1 MANYLLIDFGSTF
14 TKLCAVNTEEYSIIG
29 TSSDFTTVETD
40 INEGYQ
46 KALEKLFDKIGKQ
59 INFEQVIACSSA
71 AGGLKM
77 AAIGLVKELTVEA
90 AKRVCLGAGA
100 KVDLVFSH
108 HLNKNEVQQIIDKKI
123 DIILLAGGS
132 DGGNSESVIY
142 NANLLGEL
150 GINIPIVFAGNKSA
164 QDDIQDIFNK
174 YNMNGHICENVMPSI
189 NVLNI
194 NDAREK
200 IREIFLKQII
210 AAKGIK
216 KIEQQINKV
225 ILPTPSA
232 VLEAAKLL
240 SEGYLE
246 EDGLGEIVVVDI
258 GGATTDMY
266 SICESTKRSDVIVQG
281 LEEPFAK
288 RTVEGDL
295 GMRYSAPGIVKSLSE
310 REIKFINKEKG
321 IDIVNEVNRRY
332 SNVKLL
338 PENSQDEFID
348 QFLAEMCA
356 YRAMHRHVGRIQE
369 VLTPMGKV
377 YNQVGKDLSDVNYV
391 IGTGGVIIKSN
402 HQYEILRQTTN
413 ILHNPQE
420 LRPNDPNFLIDHDY
434 IMAAMG
440 LLSKIEPMAALKIM
454 KKHIC
459 QIRGNQDEITK

>member
-14 TKLCAVNTEEYSIIG
+14 TKLCAVNTEECEILG
-29 TSSDFTTVETD
+29 TASDFTTVETD
-40 INEGYQ
+40 INDGYD
-46 KALEKLFDKIGKQ
+46 KALEKLYKKIDRNIK
-59 INFEQVIACSSA
+59 FEQVIACSSA

-108 HLNKNEVQQIIDKKI
+108 HLNQSEVHQIIDKKI

-142 NANLLGEL
+142 NAEILGKL
-150 GINIPIVFAGNKSA
+150 GVKIPIVFAGNKSA
-164 QDDIQDIFNK
+164 QDQINEIFGK
-174 YNMNGHICENVMPSI
+174 YEMNGYICDNVMPNI
-189 NVLNI
+189 NVLNV
-194 NDAREK
+194 NSAREK

-210 AAKGIK
+210 EAKGIK
-216 KIEQQINKV
+216 KIETFINQV

-240 SEGYLE
+240 AEGYLDE
-246 EDGLGEIVVVDI
+246 EGLGEVVVVDI

-266 SICESTKRSDVIVQG
+266 SICSSTKRSDVIIQG

-310 REIKFINKEKG
+310 REINFINKEKG
-321 IDIVNEVNRRY
+321 VDIVSEVTKRY
-332 SNVKLL
+332 DNVKLL

-356 YRAMHRHVGRIQE
+356 YRSMHRHCGRINE

-377 YNQVGKDLSDVNYV
+377 FNQVGKDLSDVGFV
-391 IGTGGVIIKSN
+391 IGTGGVIINSKY
-402 HQYEILRQTTN
+402 QKEILKQTTN
-413 ILHNPQE
+413 ILHNPSE
-420 LRPNDPNFLIDHDY
+420 LRPSDPKFLIDYDY

-440 LLSKIEPMAALKIM
+440 LLSKINPMAALKIM
-454 KKHIC
+454 KKHIRP
-459 QIRGNQDEITK
+459 IRGVQHETSK

>member
-14 TKLCAVNTEEYSIIG
+14 TKLCAVDTEKYEILG
-29 TSSDFTTVETD
+29 TSADFTTVETD
-40 INEGYQ
+40 INDGYQ
-46 KALEKLFDKIGKQ
+46 RALTKLFHKIGKK
-59 INFEQVIACSSA
+59 IEFEQIVACSSA

-108 HLNKNEVQQIIDKKI
+108 HLNQSEIEQIIEKKI

-132 DGGNSESVIY
+132 DGGNSEAVIH
-142 NANLLGEL
+142 NADKLGKA
-150 GINIPIVFAGNKSA
+150 GIKIPIVYAGNKSA
-164 QDDIQDIFNK
+164 QDRINEIFK
-174 YNMNGHICENVMPSI
+174 EYSMNGHICENVMPAI

-194 NDAREK
+194 TSAREK

-210 AAKGIK
+210 EAKGIK
-216 KIEQQINKV
+216 KIESQISQV

-240 SEGYLE
+240 SEGYLDE
-246 EDGLGEIVVVDI
+246 EGLGEIVVVDI
-258 GGATTDMY
+258 GGATTDLY
-266 SICESTKRSDVIVQG
+266 SICGSSKRSDVIIQG

-310 REIKFINKEKG
+310 REINYINKDKG
-321 IDIVNEVNRRY
+321 VDIVNEVNRRY
-332 SNVKLL
+332 NDVKLL
-338 PENSQDEFID
+338 PENTHDEFID

-356 YRAMHRHVGRIQE
+356 YRAMHRHCGRITE

-377 YNQVGKDLSDVNYV
+377 FNQVGKDLSEVNYV
-391 IGTGGVIIKSN
+391 IGTGGVIINSKK
-402 HQYEILRQTTN
+402 QYEILRQTTN
-413 ILHNPQE
+413 ILNNPTE
-420 LRPNDPNFLIDHDY
+420 LRPNDPDFLIDNEY

-440 LLSKIEPMAALKIM
+440 LLSKIKPMVALKIM
-454 KKHIC
+454 KKHISH
-459 QIRGNQDEITK
+459 IRSNQYETSK

>member
-14 TKLCAVNTEEYSIIG
+14 TKLCAVNTEECSIIG

-40 INEGYQ
+40 INDGYQ
-46 KALEKLFDKIGKQ
+46 RALDKLFDKIGKR
-59 INFEQVIACSSA
+59 IDFEQVIACSSA

-108 HLNKNEVQQIIDKKI
+108 HLNKSEVQQIIDKKI

-150 GINIPIVFAGNKSA
+150 GITIPIVFAGNKSA
-164 QDDIQDIFNK
+164 QDDILDIFKK
-174 YNMNGHICENVMPSI
+174 YNLNGHICENVMPSI

-216 KIEQQINKV
+216 KIENEINKV

-246 EDGLGEIVVVDI
+246 EEGLGEIVVVDI

-266 SICESTKRSDVIVQG
+266 SICESTKRSDVIIQG

-310 REIKFINKEKG
+310 REINFINKDKG

-332 SNVKLL
+332 NNVKLL
-338 PENSQDEFID
+338 PENNRDEFID

-377 YNQVGKDLSDVNYV
+377 YNQVGKDLSDVNFV

-413 ILHNPQE
+413 ILHNHQE

-459 QIRGNQDEITK
+459 QIRGNQDETTK